1 MKAKLWLGVALAL
14 GAGCSFPTASVGY
27 RCEVTA
33 DCETGRVCDQG
44 FCVAPGGVDA
54 RPMPTGD
61 DGDDP
66 PAFDCTAW
74 PAPRHF
80 MPCDLPMP
88 AGALVLDAGPYTY
101 DTTSG
106 TLSGPTSGPTS
117 AVIASKVIGGNRV
130 ISVER
135 LAIGAGAT
143 LRVVGSQPLVVAS
156 WGAIDVSG
164 TLDASSA
171 GSPGA
176 GANPSACDGHAAAI
190 GGSSDVGGSGGGGGG
205 FQGAGGRGGQGDG
218 GTPGNGGGAVAA
230 PLLLGGCPGAR
241 GGDGDAQNG
250 GAGGAG
256 GGAVQLTA
264 RQSITITGKV
274 HAGGAGGSGATG
286 SDGAGGGGG
295 SGGMIGL
302 ESPQVAVRAGAIL
315 AANGGGGG
323 QGANAQPGGA
333 GQPGALGATAA
344 AGGTG
349 GDSARGG
356 DGSAGTTLAGG
367 SGPSTASVGGD
378 GAGGGGGGA
387 GFIAIESA
395 SRQLDAGAVISPTA
409 IDP

>member
-1 MKAKLWLGVALAL
+1 MKAKTQLPLGVVLAL
-14 GAGCSFPTASVGY
+14 GAGCSFPTASDSF

-33 DCETGRVCDQG
+33 DCEASRVCDQG
-44 FCVAPGGVDA
+44 FCVAPGRVDA
-54 RPMPTGD
+54 RPPTMDSD
-61 DGDDP
+61 DVP
-66 PAFDCTAW
+66 PAPDCTAW
-74 PAPRHF
+74 TAPRHF

-88 AGALVLDAGPYTY
+88 SGALVLDAGQYTY

-106 TLSGPTSGPTS
+106 TLSGPSS
-117 AVIASKVIGGNRV
+117 AAIASKIIGGSRV

-143 LRVVGSQPLVVAS
+143 LRVIGSQPLVVAAWS
-156 WGAIDVSG
+156 TIDVSG
-164 TLDASSA
+164 TIDASSA
-171 GSPGA
+171 ASPGA
-176 GANPSACDGHAAAI
+176 GANPSACDGHPAVI

-218 GTPGNGGGAVAA
+218 NGTPGNGGGAVAA

-241 GGDGDAQNG
+241 GGNGDAVNG

-274 HAGGAGGSGATG
+274 HAGGAGGGGATG

-295 SGGMIGL
+295 AGGMIGL
-302 ESPQVAVRAGAIL
+302 ESPSVAVRSGAVL

-323 QGANAQPGGA
+323 QGANGLPGGA
-333 GQPGALGATAA
+333 GQPGTLGATAA

-349 GDSARGG
+349 GDSAQGG
-356 DGSAGTTLAGG
+356 AGSAGTTLAGG
-367 SGPSTASVGGD
+367 AGPSTGSVGGD

-395 SRQLDAGAVISPTA
+395 SRQLDAGAVISPPA